1 MVSTGSLSE
10 AKQWTPA
17 FQPTP
22 PEICAETLQRMLC
35 SHDRPIIE
43 ASARAELE
51 RIRRYY
57 DEGHVNLLIVTII
70 ESADNENA
78 LVAPVIHAVH
88 AVMRRRPEWTKK
100 GSEWLDAF
108 DHLPPL
114 MTILE
119 VMRELDLF
127 LETSLG
133 KYLGMI
139 LDNKLRKHFEPE
151 PIEKPRVERKSKA
164 EMVIEEG
171 LFLLQ
176 HKGEHKTS
184 RITQLAFDKFGL
196 NPTNCAKVM
205 NVARHY
211 GDRLWLVKGLSRVA
225 LYELSAPST
234 SPAVREAIENKLRLG
249 EKVRAPQIRHLRA
262 SSG

>member
-10 AKQWTPA
+10 AKQWAPA

-22 PEICAETLQRMLC
+22 PEICAETIQRILC

-51 RIRRYY
+51 RVRRYY

-70 ESADNENA
+70 ESVDNENA
-78 LVAPVIHAVH
+78 LVAPAIRAVH
-88 AVMRRRPEWTKK
+88 SVMTRRPEWTKK

-119 VMRELDLF
+119 VMREL
-127 LETSLG
+127 
-133 KYLGMI
+133 
-139 LDNKLRKHFEPE
+139 
-151 PIEKPRVERKSKA
+151 VERTSKA
-164 EMVIEEG
+164 ERVIEEG

-176 HKGEHKTS
+176 NKGPHATS
-184 RITQLAFDKFGL
+184 RITRLAFDKFGL
-196 NPTNCAKVM
+196 NATNCAKVM
-205 NVARHY
+205 NVARLY
-211 GDRLWLVKGLSRVA
+211 GDRVWLVKGLSRVA

-234 SPAVREAIENKLRLG
+234 SPIVREAIESKLRLG
-249 EKVRAPQIRHLRA
+249 EKVRAPEIKRLRA
-262 SSG
+262 TSG

>member
-10 AKQWTPA
+10 AKQWAPA

-22 PEICAETLQRMLC
+22 PDICAETIQRILC

-51 RIRRYY
+51 RVRRYY

-70 ESADNENA
+70 ESVDNENA
-78 LVAPVIHAVH
+78 LVAPAIRAVH
-88 AVMRRRPEWTKK
+88 SVMTRRPEWTKK

-127 LETSLG
+127 LDTSLG

-139 LDNKLRKHFEPE
+139 LENKLRKHFEPE
-151 PIEKPRVERKSKA
+151 PIEEPQVERTSKA
-164 EMVIEEG
+164 ERVIEEG

-176 HKGEHKTS
+176 NKGPHAIS
-184 RITQLAFDKFGL
+184 RITRLAFDKFGL
-196 NPTNCAKVM
+196 NATNCAKVM
-205 NVARHY
+205 NVARLY
-211 GDRLWLVKGLSRVA
+211 GDRVWLVKGLSRVE

-234 SPAVREAIENKLRLG
+234 SPIVREAIESKLRLG
-249 EKVRAPQIRHLRA
+249 EKVRAPEIKRLRA
-262 SSG
+262 TSG

>member
-1 MVSTGSLSE
+1 MT
-10 AKQWTPA
+10 
-17 FQPTP
+17 
-22 PEICAETLQRMLC
+22 
-35 SHDRPIIE
+35 
-43 ASARAELE
+43 
-51 RIRRYY
+51 
-57 DEGHVNLLIVTII
+57 
-70 ESADNENA
+70 
-78 LVAPVIHAVH
+78 
-88 AVMRRRPEWTKK
+88 RRPEWTKK

-139 LDNKLRKHFEPE
+139 LENKLRKHFEPE
-151 PIEKPRVERKSKA
+151 PIEESRVARKSKA

-171 LFLLQ
+171 SFLIQ
-176 HKGEHKTS
+176 QKGKHKTS
-184 RITQLAFDKFGL
+184 RITKLAFDKFGL

-205 NVARHY
+205 NVARLY
-211 GDRLWLVKGLSRVA
+211 GDRVWLVKDLSRIA

-234 SPAVREAIENKLRLG
+234 SPAVRELIELKLRLG
-249 EKVRAPQIRHLRA
+249 EKVRAPEISACVRTQLEDDMTLSIEMAKPGGEHQ
-262 SSG
+262 